1 MILSALARPAMTG
14 PGRPDDWR
22 MHMFRKILTLILV
35 LAAVAAVPVVMSGC
49 GPKEYTH
56 RSEYQED
63 NKPVHQDT
71 VVD

>member
-1 MILSALARPAMTG
+1 
-14 PGRPDDWR
+14 
-22 MHMFRKILTLILV
+22 MFRKILTSILV